1 MKSPL
6 SKKGTIE
13 AYRVFIR
20 DSLLIGT
27 CMSPRSSFPIT
38 FDVNSVA
45 FSRSAWLGFL
55 NFSSV
60 ILVVLLKV
68 ACELLKLELSKPLN
82 LRRGLPDRG
91 GGLG

>member
-1 MKSPL
+1 L
-6 SKKGTIE
+6 E
-13 AYRVFIR
+13 
-20 DSLLIGT
+20 
-27 CMSPRSSFPIT
+27 
-38 FDVNSVA
+38 VNSFA

-55 NFSSV
+55 NLSSV

-68 ACELLKLELSKPLN
+68 AFELLLKLELSRPLD